1 MRKYFLEDSLHPRG
15 GITINVKLDNDC
27 VFCENCKTCLADEC
41 QHELHRRYV
50 REHNKFI
57 KSCKGKTIKEY
68 KRDMMRKYREES
80 KRAKEKKASGSK
92 LKRWCKNCEWRE
104 FDKVDGVC
112 ACVNPDS
119 PKCAEIVNDHDGCEV
134 WE

>member
-1 MRKYFLEDSLHPRG
+1 MATRTKGKDMMEQRTCTICGKTYQPIRG
-15 GITINVKLDNDC
+15 NQ
-27 VFCENCKTCLADEC
+27 KTCLADEC